1 MSTDAKNQAAEAQT
15 VTTETEPASL
25 LDQVLQAGRVRDQ
38 EQKAYHTDLVGE
50 LVEEIMRGQMKV
62 SANTEAMLDHRI
74 AEIDRLLSD
83 QLNAIMHEEDF
94 QRLEASWR
102 GLHYLV
108 HESETGTMLQIR
120 VLNASK
126 KDLLRDMEKASEFDQ
141 STSSRR
147 STPTSTTSSAARPM
161 AP

>member
-1 MSTDAKNQAAEAQT
+1 MSTDAQNQSATAQT
-15 VTTETEPASL
+15 VTTESSTSSL

-38 EQKAYHTDLVGE
+38 EQRAYHTDLVGE
-50 LVEEIMRGQMKV
+50 LVEEIMKGQMKV
-62 SANTEAMLDHRI
+62 SANTEAMLDSRI
-74 AEIDRLLSD
+74 AEIDRILSD
-83 QLNAIMHEEDF
+83 QLNAIMHTEDF
-94 QRLEASWR
+94 QKLEASWR

-141 STSSRR
+141 TPCSRR
-147 STPTSTTSSAARPM
+147 STPTNTTSSVARPT